1 MKLCELFR
9 KNMKIRRLEMGM
21 TQQKLADEAEL
32 SYTYIS
38 QLERGE
44 KDPSVK
50 TLEKVARAL
59 KTRPEFLIS
68 EGEDETVLIKK
79 LVSEVQGKDTKK
91 IKLAFK
97 VVKFVMEE
105 MAKYGSEK

>member
-1 MKLCELFR
+1 
-9 KNMKIRRLEMGM
+9 M

-44 KDPSVK
+44 KDPSLK

-59 KTRPEFLIS
+59 KLNPELLIC
-68 EGEDETVLIKK
+68 EGDDETVLIKK
-79 LVSEVQGKDTKK
+79 FVSEIKGKDTKRIKFASK
-91 IKLAFK
+91 IVK
-97 VVKFVMEE
+97 VVMEE
-105 MAKYGSEK
+105 IAKYGSER